1 MIFISKKEQ
10 EFKFIVDV
18 PPDEYCINNF
28 HKTIARGLIEKYGA
42 ENMRRVLKEIERM
55 KNTSDK

>member
-1 MIFISKKEQ
+1 MSKKEQ

-28 HKTIARGLIEKYGA
+28 HKTIAKALIDKYGVK
-42 ENMRRVLKEIERM
+42 NMRVVAKKLSAK
-55 KNTSDK
+55 